1 MLVDTVLF
9 ASTMESRLR
18 LRNKTKMLPERSLE
32 GRVAIITGGG
42 TGIGRAIA
50 HEYARLGARLVLAS
64 RNPNHLEPAAQQLRE
79 QGSEVLTV
87 QTDVRVPEQVDRL
100 CEETV
105 RQFGGIDIL
114 VNNAAGNFICPAEKL
129 SVNGWNAVVNIVLN
143 GTFYCS
149 RAAGLKMIA
158 SGQGGCILNIVAT
171 YAWTGGPGTIHSACA
186 KAGVVCMTRTLAVEW
201 ARFKIRVNAIAPGPV
216 ETEGAGGKL
225 WATPEVRTAML
236 SSVPRGRIG
245 STEEIAR
252 ASAYLVSDFADF
264 ITGEVLVIDG
274 GQWLGKGMFGEGR
287 MQP

>member
-1 MLVDTVLF
+1 
-9 ASTMESRLR
+9 
-18 LRNKTKMLPERSLE
+18 MLPEKTLD

-50 HEYARLGARLVLAS
+50 QEYARLGAKLVLAS
-64 RNPNHLEPAAQQLRE
+64 RNVEHLEPAAEELR
-79 QGSEVLTV
+79 GRGAEVLTV
-87 QTDVRVPEQVDRL
+87 ATDIRQPDQVDKL
-100 CEETV
+100 CDDAV
-105 RQFGGIDIL
+105 RRFGSIDIL

-149 RAAGLKMIA
+149 RAAGLRMIE
-158 SGQGGCILNIVAT
+158 SKRGGSILNIVAT

-186 KAGVVCMTRTLAVEW
+186 KAGVVSMTQTLAVEW

-225 WATPEVRTAML
+225 WATPEVRSAML
-236 SSVPRGRIG
+236 KSVPRGRIG
-245 STEEIAR
+245 ATEEIAHA
-252 ASAYLVSDFADF
+252 ASYLVSDFADF

-287 MQP
+287 LQP